1 MTRIPPSARRRRL
14 VNQQRAVAHLQ
25 HVRDHIVADAEYRTR
40 VNTQTARGRSFS
52 TKGDAVTMTDPMT
65 PERLAEIEARA
76 NAATQG
82 PWEWHPYMGSGA
94 TLAKPNHPFHELNIL
109 KTTDDW
115 PPVAADAEFIA
126 AARTD
131 VPALL
136 AEVRRLQA
144 AVERVREL
152 HKPVPVYAHAD
163 ECGCGNEDHALI
175 ESAQGDDL
183 CWDTP
188 TGAVRCCECLDE
200 DGGGVEYPCPAIAA
214 LDGADQ

>member
-1 MTRIPPSARRRRL
+1 
-14 VNQQRAVAHLQ
+14 
-25 HVRDHIVADAEYRTR
+25 
-40 VNTQTARGRSFS
+40 
-52 TKGDAVTMTDPMT
+52 MTDPMT
-65 PERLAEIEARA
+65 TERLDEIEARA

-82 PWEWHPYMGSGA
+82 PWERHPYMGSGA

-144 AVERVREL
+144 AAERVPEPLPVVAHKADGETDIDRFRAMAYRVERGYDVAGQHGRSALARLIRRE
-152 HKPVPVYAHAD
+152 
-163 ECGCGNEDHALI
+163 
-175 ESAQGDDL
+175 
-183 CWDTP
+183 
-188 TGAVRCCECLDE
+188 
-200 DGGGVEYPCPAIAA
+200 IARA
-214 LDGADQ
+214 DGATP

>member
-1 MTRIPPSARRRRL
+1 MP
-14 VNQQRAVAHLQ
+14 
-25 HVRDHIVADAEYRTR
+25 
-40 VNTQTARGRSFS
+40 
-52 TKGDAVTMTDPMT
+52 DPMT

-126 AARTD
+126 AARND

-136 AEVRRLQA
+136 AEVRRLQD

-152 HKPVPVYAHAD
+152 HRPEIARA
-163 ECGCGNEDHALI
+163 EGT
-175 ESAQGDDL
+175 
-183 CWDTP
+183 TP
-188 TGAVRCCECLDE
+188 
-200 DGGGVEYPCPAIAA
+200 
-214 LDGADQ
+214 

>member
-1 MTRIPPSARRRRL
+1 
-14 VNQQRAVAHLQ
+14 
-25 HVRDHIVADAEYRTR
+25 
-40 VNTQTARGRSFS
+40 
-52 TKGDAVTMTDPMT
+52 MTDPMT
-65 PERLAEIEARA
+65 TERLAEIEARA

-136 AEVRRLQA
+136 AEVRRLQDA
-144 AVERVREL
+144 A
-152 HKPVPVYAHAD
+152 
-163 ECGCGNEDHALI
+163 
-175 ESAQGDDL
+175 Q
-183 CWDTP
+183 
-188 TGAVRCCECLDE
+188 
-200 DGGGVEYPCPAIAA
+200 AIAVKA
-214 LDGADQ
+214 WDEGYAEGGRGRMWDATNPYCRAEP

>member
-1 MTRIPPSARRRRL
+1 
-14 VNQQRAVAHLQ
+14 
-25 HVRDHIVADAEYRTR
+25 
-40 VNTQTARGRSFS
+40 
-52 TKGDAVTMTDPMT
+52 MT

-115 PPVAADAEFIA
+115 PPVAADADFIA
-126 AARTD
+126 APRND

-144 AVERVREL
+144 LAAALGVE
-152 HKPVPVYAHAD
+152 
-163 ECGCGNEDHALI
+163 
-175 ESAQGDDL
+175 
-183 CWDTP
+183 
-188 TGAVRCCECLDE
+188 TGASDE
-200 DGGGVEYPCPAIAA
+200 
-214 LDGADQ
+214 